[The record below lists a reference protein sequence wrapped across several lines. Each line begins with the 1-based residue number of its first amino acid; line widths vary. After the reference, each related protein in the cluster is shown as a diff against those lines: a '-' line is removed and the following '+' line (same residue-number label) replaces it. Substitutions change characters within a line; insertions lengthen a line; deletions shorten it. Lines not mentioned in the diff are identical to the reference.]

1 MASTCSDRIFCRDH
15 VCDLHLQCALTHRRV
30 LQGGCQYPNVPATHD
45 YGTTATGNHQ
55 TKVAKHNSAKEAAAK
70 VEDVP
75 VTAPE
80 KEDKKAK
87 DWGRASNDP
96 RNKS

>member
-1 MASTCSDRIFCRDH
+1 MELFEQKIQKIDKTESKKPVLAEESKKESKVIST
-15 VCDLHLQCALTHRRV
+15 
-30 LQGGCQYPNVPATHD
+30 PKPKATP
-45 YGTTATGNHQ
+45 
-55 TKVAKHNSAKEAAAK
+55 KAKAAPKPKAAAKSKTVKEETAAK
-70 VEDVP
+70 VEDVA

>member
-1 MASTCSDRIFCRDH
+1 
-15 VCDLHLQCALTHRRV
+15 
-30 LQGGCQYPNVPATHD
+30 
-45 YGTTATGNHQ
+45 
-55 TKVAKHNSAKEAAAK
+55 
-70 VEDVP
+70 